1 MKKVLKI
8 SFYTCVPKI
17 AIIWCVVTEMQSE
30 TEFFVVLDHFLP
42 FYPPNNLKIK
52 ILKKWKKSSGD
63 IIILYMH
70 HIWQTYDVW
79 LLRYGAQQTEFFVI
93 LDCFLT
99 FYPPLKTQ
107 KIKILKKQKKKPG
120 YIIILHLCTVNDNYM
135 MYGSWDM
142 ECGRQN
148 FWSFW
153 TIFLPFYSTNNLKN
167 KKLEK
172 IEKKNPEDIII
183 LHKCTK
189 NHDHK
194 LHCSWDWCTTDLIF
208 HWKSN

>member
-1 MKKVLKI
+1 MC
-8 SFYTCVPKI
+8 TTNCNHMM
-17 AIIWCVVTEMQSE
+17 CE

-70 HIWQTYDVW
+70 HKWQTYVW

-93 LDCFLT
+93 LDRFLT
-99 FYPPLKTQ
+99 FYPPKDPENQ
-107 KIKILKKQKKKPG
+107 NFEKAKKKPG
-120 YIIILHLCTVNDNYM
+120 YIILHLCTVNDNYM
-135 MYGSWDM
+135 MYGFWDM

-148 FWSFW
+148 FSSFW

-172 IEKKNPEDIII
+172 IEKKILKISLFYTSAPKIMIINYTVPEIDERQM
-183 LHKCTK
+183 
-189 NHDHK
+189 
-194 LHCSWDWCTTDLIF
+194 
-208 HWKSN
+208 

>member
-17 AIIWCVVTEMQSE
+17 AIIWCVVPEMQSE

-99 FYPPLKTQ
+99 FYPPPKDPENQ
-107 KIKILKKQKKKPG
+107 NFEKAKKKAWIYYHFTLVYRKWQLYDVWFLRYG
-120 YIIILHLCTVNDNYM
+120 VRKTEFLIILDHFFAL
-135 MYGSWDM
+135 
-142 ECGRQN
+142 
-148 FWSFW
+148 
-153 TIFLPFYSTNNLKN
+153 L
-167 KKLEK
+167 
-172 IEKKNPEDIII
+172 
-183 LHKCTK
+183 LH
-189 NHDHK
+189 
-194 LHCSWDWCTTDLIF
+194 
-208 HWKSN
+208 

>member
-17 AIIWCVVTEMQSE
+17 AIIWCVVPEMQSE

-42 FYPPNNLKIK
+42 FYPLNNLKIK

-63 IIILYMH
+63 MIILYMH

-99 FYPPLKTQ
+99 FYPPPKDPENQ
-107 KIKILKKQKKKPG
+107 NFEKAKKKAWI
-120 YIIILHLCTVNDNYM
+120 YYHFTLVYLTLVYHTIIWCMVPEI
-135 MYGSWDM
+135 
-142 ECGRQN
+142 
-148 FWSFW
+148 WSAEDRIFDHFGPFFCPFTPL
-153 TIFLPFYSTNNLKN
+153 TI
-167 KKLEK
+167 
-172 IEKKNPEDIII
+172 
-183 LHKCTK
+183 
-189 NHDHK
+189 
-194 LHCSWDWCTTDLIF
+194 
-208 HWKSN
+208 